1 MMAERKV
8 FGLAALSDNERA
20 GNLAVESAVESAA
33 RKGIARAASK
43 ASLTG
48 DERAEMSAG
57 EWVDS
62 AVVTTVV
69 SMVVQSDVERVGE
82 TADWREH
89 ASVAMTVVT
98 LARLWAARWV
108 AL

>member
-1 MMAERKV
+1 MKVVQRDALWGERKV
-8 FGLAALSDNERA
+8 EQRA
-20 GNLAVESAVESAA
+20 VL
-33 RKGIARAASK
+33 
-43 ASLTG
+43 
-48 DERAEMSAG
+48 SAG

-69 SMVVQSDVERVGE
+69 SMVVQSGVERVVA
-82 TADWREH
+82 TADLREH
-89 ASVAMTVVT
+89 ASVAMRVVT